1 MSVLGKIRHGKA
13 LTLLIAVAF
22 VLFAV
27 AFIVPQGVVETIFA
41 LAGGLVAL
49 VFAVGF
55 LSWAKQSVGE
65 LRQYFRQVDA
75 RLKNLEPQFSNAAAQ
90 RNSVSDQTR
99 ARPSTPSAPAYP
111 ASADTPDNTSPFA
124 AETGSVYAAGA
135 IPASSVRRSNTP
147 GVIGRGAA
155 AISVTSDEYQ
165 NFSAVFD
172 SPEDRWTKRVAVI
185 GTTELMSDL
194 SDSVN
199 LETLEPNQTR
209 RAVATP
215 QDYVIIEEQAFSKGV
230 WAHGLESF
238 RLQTF
243 LELAESLKLAKKQ
256 GAIVLVLAGVE
267 VATLTHSLR
276 EAADYVIG
284 EREDG
289 KAQLEGLAIYAQL
302 ENYLEKESTLNV

>member
-13 LTLLIAVAF
+13 LTLLLAVAF

-27 AFIVPQGVVETIFA
+27 AFVVPQGVVETIFA

-49 VFAVGF
+49 IFAVGF

-75 RLKNLEPQFSNAAAQ
+75 RLKNLDPHISNAASQ
-90 RNSVSDQTR
+90 RNTVIEQLQ
-99 ARPSTPSAPAYP
+99 ARTGKSSAPANPVP
-111 ASADTPDNTSPFA
+111 ADAPNNTSPFE
-124 AETGSVYAAGA
+124 AEAGSVYAAGA
-135 IPASSVRRSNTP
+135 IPASSVQRSNAP

-155 AISVTSDEYQ
+155 AISVTSDKYQ

-172 SPEDRWTKRVAVI
+172 SSDDRWAKRVAVI

-194 SDSVN
+194 SDSVD

-209 RAVATP
+209 RAVAAP
-215 QDYVIIEEQAFSKGV
+215 QDYVIIEEEAFNKGA

-238 RLQTF
+238 RLQAF
-243 LELAESLKLAKKQ
+243 LELMESLNLAKKQ
-256 GAIVLVLAGVE
+256 GAIVLVLAGAE
-267 VATLTHSLR
+267 VTTLTHSLR

-284 EREDG
+284 DGEDDRS
-289 KAQLEGLAIYAQL
+289 QLEGLAIYAQL

>member
-1 MSVLGKIRHGKA
+1 
-13 LTLLIAVAF
+13 
-22 VLFAV
+22 
-27 AFIVPQGVVETIFA
+27 
-41 LAGGLVAL
+41 
-49 VFAVGF
+49 
-55 LSWAKQSVGE
+55 
-65 LRQYFRQVDA
+65 
-75 RLKNLEPQFSNAAAQ
+75 
-90 RNSVSDQTR
+90 
-99 ARPSTPSAPAYP
+99 
-111 ASADTPDNTSPFA
+111 
-124 AETGSVYAAGA
+124 
-135 IPASSVRRSNTP
+135 
-147 GVIGRGAA
+147 
-155 AISVTSDEYQ
+155 
-165 NFSAVFD
+165 
-172 SPEDRWTKRVAVI
+172 
-185 GTTELMSDL
+185 MSDL